1 MKINKDFK
9 VKVLPRLILVRADS
23 TVYKDV
29 LFMKGPDLK
38 VEIDKLLDELPP
50 PGDNDNPVSE
60 WWPTSPIM
68 QKEDLMSKK
77 QKFLTYI
84 FMVVIIVAFLVY
96 GMLLGDPQDMR
107 IEASGLWLECIGIG
121 WSQEF
126 NGKTTG
132 QVIK

>member
-1 MKINKDFK
+1 MPHIQSMVPEYKDKPVAFVSINSKNPKGQVDADLKRYRKQYKLTYPAYYGRGQNINKDFK

-60 WWPTSPIM
+60 
-68 QKEDLMSKK
+68 
-77 QKFLTYI
+77 
-84 FMVVIIVAFLVY
+84 
-96 GMLLGDPQDMR
+96 
-107 IEASGLWLECIGIG
+107 
-121 WSQEF
+121 
-126 NGKTTG
+126 
-132 QVIK
+132 